1 MPDSSFINT
10 LCDALGNSDDQTPDE
25 IREELR
31 EEGVDVD
38 SMEKRLKE
46 LQVKLEIEGIALP

>member
-1 MPDSSFINT
+1 MPDTSFIDT

-31 EEGVDVD
+31 SEGVDVD
-38 SMEKRLKE
+38 GMEKRLRE
-46 LQVKLEIEGIALP
+46 MQVKIEGLVEK